1 MSGGD
6 EGHSPELMMP
16 LMCKL
21 MPASEMS
28 GRPEA
33 VIVTSLP
40 WQYD

>member
-1 MSGGD
+1 MT
-6 EGHSPELMMP
+6 P

-21 MPASEMS
+21 RPASEIS